1 MIPQTAGRAQADEGL
16 CPSCARG
23 GAVAV

>member
-1 MIPQTAGRAQADEGL
+1 MIPHTAGRAQADEG
-16 CPSCARG
+16 PRPFRA